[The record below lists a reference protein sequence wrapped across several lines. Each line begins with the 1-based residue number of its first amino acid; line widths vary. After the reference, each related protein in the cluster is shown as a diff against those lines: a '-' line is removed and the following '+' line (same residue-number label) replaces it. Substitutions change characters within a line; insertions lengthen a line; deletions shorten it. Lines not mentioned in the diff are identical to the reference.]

1 MSWKKIIEDI
11 SSSSYKSSLG
21 IVQAKEPSHRELKEL
36 MQKRSLN
43 LMKFL
48 NATCLTNTVTTT
60 KFIDDLLLD
69 KLSKAQFLNKLR

>member
-1 MSWKKIIEDI
+1 M
-11 SSSSYKSSLG
+11 
-21 IVQAKEPSHRELKEL
+21 VQAKEPSHRELKEL

-60 KFIDDLLLD
+60 KLIDDLLLV
-69 KLSKAQFLNKLR
+69 KF